1 MPLRLEPQRR
11 RIYEKNP
18 LKLVICQVRFP
29 LATRFEQ
36 PGFVAPFEEAVRE
49 QFPRVRQEQQVLI
62 TVAAGAPSPPA
73 MAPSWRFQTTE
84 GATSALLARDA
95 LTLETT
101 TYSRFEEFVPLVK
114 LLLDALAGLNVT
126 YRERLGLRYVNEIR
140 HPQAQ
145 TASAWANFIN
155 PAMLG
160 TVGGELLGDDVIHAL
175 ENIRLREE
183 DATVVI
189 NHGFVGKGAV
199 PSDGEPFYQLD
210 IDFGDDRPVEFDT
223 EATLEQVSSFHDRI
237 SNLFEMSINDA
248 MRDYLVV
255 LEELDG

>member
-11 RIYEKNP
+11 RVYEKNP
-18 LKLVICQVRFP
+18 LKLVVCQVRFP
-29 LATRFEQ
+29 VMTRFEQ
-36 PGFVAPFEEAVRE
+36 QGFVTPFEDAVRQE
-49 QFPRVRQEQQVLI
+49 FPRIRQEQQVLI
-62 TVAAGAPSPPA
+62 SFTGGAPSAPA
-73 MAPSWRFQTTE
+73 MAPSWRFQT
-84 GATSALLARDA
+84 ADDSTSALLARDA

-101 TYSRFEEFVPLVK
+101 AYSRFEDFVPLVK
-114 LLLDALAGLNVT
+114 LLVGALAGLDIRF
-126 YRERLGLRYVNEIR
+126 RERLGLRYVNEIR
-140 HPQAQ
+140 HPDAQ
-145 TASAWANFIN
+145 TASAWSNFIN
-155 PAMLG
+155 PAILG

-189 NHGFVGKGAV
+189 NHGFVGKDAV

-210 IDFGDDRPVEFDT
+210 IDFGDDRPAEFNG
-223 EATLEQVSSFHDRI
+223 ESTLEQVSSFHNRI
-237 SNLFEMSINDA
+237 TNLFEMSISNA